1 MQVET
6 TAASDR
12 QAFGPIAEIERRL
25 AQQALIAEF
34 GRFALKNHDLEAIL
48 TEASRIAAD
57 GLGVPLAKVLE
68 MLQGEDAFLL
78 RAGVG
83 WNPGV
88 IGKVRVGADLESPA
102 GYAFKTGEPVICNHL
117 AEEKRF
123 RIPKVMAEHGVLR
136 AVNVLIRGEGEAFGV
151 LEADCPDAGAF
162 NPHDVN
168 FLQALAN
175 TLGVAIDK
183 ERTRV
188 EREDLLQQKD
198 LLLREIDHRVKN
210 SLALVSG
217 LLGMQERTA
226 RSDEAKSV
234 LAAASA
240 RLMSIARIHEQLYKS
255 ADIASVEFDLY
266 LRGLCTDLATS
277 IGHAGSVDLAIDADR
292 FDLSVDR
299 AVPLG
304 LITVELVT
312 NAVKHARHPSG
323 RSAIRV
329 ACRCDDGHFLLSV
342 ADDGPG
348 LPDGFDPE
356 AKAGLGMRLVR
367 SLVRQLGGSLEARN
381 IDQGACFQVRV
392 RWAENG

>member
-1 MQVET
+1 MKVET
-6 TAASDR
+6 TPESER
-12 QAFGPIAEIERRL
+12 QAYGPIAEIERRL

-34 GRFALKNHDLEAIL
+34 GRFALKNHDLDAIL
-48 TEASRIAAD
+48 TEAARLAAD
-57 GLGVPLAKVLE
+57 GLGVPFAKVLE
-68 MLQGEDAFLL
+68 KQAEENAFLL

-83 WNPGV
+83 WQPGIV
-88 IGKVRVGADLESPA
+88 GRIRIGADLESPA
-102 GYAFKTGEPVICNHL
+102 GYAFKTGEPVISNHL

-123 RIPKVMAEHGVLR
+123 RTPKVMADHGVRR
-136 AVNVLIRGEGEAFGV
+136 AVNVIVRGDGEPFGV
-151 LEADCPDAGAF
+151 LEADCPDPGAF

-183 ERTRV
+183 ERARV
-188 EREDLLQQKD
+188 EREDLLNQKD

-210 SLALVSG
+210 SLALVAS

-226 RSDEAKSV
+226 ASAEAKAV

-255 ADIASVEFDLY
+255 AHIAAVEFGSY
-266 LRGLCTDLATS
+266 LTGLCTDLAS
-277 IGHAGSVDLAIDADR
+277 SLGRVGEIDLGVDVDR
-292 FDLSVDR
+292 FSLPVDR

-312 NAVKHARHPSG
+312 NAIKYARHPSG
-323 RSAIRV
+323 LSTIQV
-329 ACRCDDGHFLLSV
+329 TCRREDGHFLLTV

-348 LPDGFDPE
+348 LPEGFD
-356 AKAGLGMRLVR
+356 AGSTGGLGMRLVR
-367 SLVRQLGGSLEARN
+367 TLVRQLGGSLEAAN
-381 IDQGACFQVRV
+381 VAGGARFSVRAS
-392 RWAENG
+392 RSDD